1 MKMGK
6 CQEKK
11 KEEMHFL
18 HKQISYLFLTVTNS
32 EQSTETK
39 NLKAGSRGSLI
50 LKRDSDTC
58 QFSFFFFFF
67 TASKLK
73 KYHGQPWVGKLKL
86 QLKKKN
92 YKVIL

>member
-11 KEEMHFL
+11 RGMYFC

-32 EQSTETK
+32 EQNTETK

-50 LKRDSDTC
+50 LKRDSGTG
-58 QFSFFFFFF
+58 QFSFFF
-67 TASKLK
+67 
-73 KYHGQPWVGKLKL
+73 L
-86 QLKKKN
+86 QHLS
-92 YKVIL
+92 